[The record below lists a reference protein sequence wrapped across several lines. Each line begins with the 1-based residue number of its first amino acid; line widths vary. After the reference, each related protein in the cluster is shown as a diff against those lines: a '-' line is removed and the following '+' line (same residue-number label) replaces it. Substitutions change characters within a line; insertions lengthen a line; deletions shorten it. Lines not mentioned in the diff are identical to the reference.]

1 MADKRLYMQYR
12 YKVEMT
18 YLNIKNNTNTPIKN
32 ECVKMV
38 VIDHNYDDNT
48 MPIVYVTLNL
58 DRALVDDMI
67 INANDNL
74 FLLAIYKYDN
84 LTDSK
89 QEIEVFR
96 DKFTYFLPDDVNKYD
111 SADYNDSNEK
121 EHLGNTYREL
131 ALGLMSI
138 KMINRNKRLI
148 ELNTTNSTIMDCVN
162 YCLSEFDN
170 VLIEPFAFNEVHER
184 IIVPPQESVNKA
196 LQFLNSLRVF
206 YFTPYR
212 FYQDFKYTYLISSS
226 GIEIPKYDE
235 VYSTVLIDVKDINDR
250 TANDIGVVANKSSGT
265 YEIPINYVHTNVY
278 DNTIMNKSKNKIKAF
293 SSTSNTTKTLIN
305 NASYSTDKTKVIR
318 LNNDNDNMIYNIEA
332 NDNSSNIFI
341 YFNKN
346 DLDMDVLTIN
356 KRITVNH
363 IDRYKEHNGSYLMSR
378 KRECLLREDRTFILI
393 SMINLNKIEQ
403 STDVLVTP
411 FSIN

>member
-1 MADKRLYMQYR
+1 MADKRLYTQYR

-18 YLNIKNNTNTPIKN
+18 YLNIKRNVNTPIKN

-38 VIDHNYDDNT
+38 VIDHNYDINT
-48 MPIVYVTLNL
+48 MPIVYATLKL
-58 DRALVDDMI
+58 DKALVDDMI
-67 INANDNL
+67 VNANDNL
-74 FLLAIYKYDN
+74 FLVAVYKYDN
-84 LTDSK
+84 LTDDK

-96 DKFTYFLPDDVNKYD
+96 DRFTYFLPDDVNKND
-111 SADYNDSNEK
+111 SADYNDTNEE
-121 EHLGNTYREL
+121 EHLGNTFREVI
-131 ALGLMSI
+131 LGLMSI

-148 ELNTTNSTIMDCVN
+148 ELNTTNSTILDCVG

-170 VLIEPFAFNEVHER
+170 VLIEPFTFNDTQDR
-184 IIVPPQESVNKA
+184 IIIPPQESVNKA

-226 GIEIPKYDE
+226 GIEVPKDDE
-235 VYSTVLIDVKDINDR
+235 TYSTVLIDIKDINDR
-250 TANDIGVVANKSSGT
+250 AANDIGVVLNKTSGT
-265 YEIPINYVHTNVY
+265 YEIPVNYVNTNTY
-278 DNTIMNKSKNKIKAF
+278 DNTIMNKSKNKLKGF
-293 SSTSNTTKTLIN
+293 SSTSNTVKSLTN

-332 NDNSSNIFI
+332 DDNSNNVFV

-356 KRITVNH
+356 KRISINH
-363 IDRYKEHNGSYLMSR
+363 IGRYQEHNGDYLMSR

-393 SMINLNKIEQ
+393 SMVNLKKIEQ

-411 FSIN
+411 FSIT